1 MRKPFVLAV
10 LSVVLALLLGS
21 VAARADSFTFGTVPV
36 SGAISGPPGSTIG
49 WGYTITNQSSS
60 LWLVTTNLSA
70 DVFLNGIPNAFVFDF
85 PVVPPFST
93 LTVPFAPAG
102 PLGLFAFTWDA
113 TAPTGFLNSG
123 TFILSA
129 EFWTNDPLAGGS
141 FSAFALDQSAPYS
154 ATVAAPIPEPS
165 ALLLLVTGLGGL
177 GLCKKKILAR

>member
-10 LSVVLALLLGS
+10 LSVGLALLLGS
-21 VAARADSFTFGTVPV
+21 VGARADSFTFGTVPA
-36 SGAISGPPGSTIG
+36 SGAISGPPGLTIG

-70 DVFLNGIPNAFVFDF
+70 DVFLNGIPNAFVFDL
-85 PVVPPFST
+85 PAVPPLGT
-93 LTVPFAPAG
+93 VTVPFDPVG
-102 PLGLFAFTWDA
+102 LLGLFAFTWDA
-113 TAPTGFLNSG
+113 TAPAGFVNSG

-129 EFWTNDPLAGGS
+129 EFWTNNPLTGGI

-154 ATVAAPIPEPS
+154 ATVTPIPEPS
-165 ALLLLVTGLGGL
+165 TLLLLVTGLGGL